1 MTIYGTS
8 ELGYRVRH
16 EASAVFSADD
26 RPVGNRASR
35 DILANGLNFYAD
47 IYGQQRMC
55 FAARSMGPA
64 KDPFFGTN
72 RTAWTQVA
80 ATGAFPIA
88 IRENGQSYKIRVALA
103 GCIENV
109 AAKAQFA
116 IVLAPVIDALAILE
130 SVSTVETDAVWVSAE
145 TASTTPAYLTG
156 ASQGP
161 DAWDRL
167 IGLSTLEAA
176 AYLVPTNTPV
186 DIGGAVGAVPQCLV
200 NLVVFAKTDNATYEA
215 RMYNASGQEWA
226 GS

>member
-16 EASAVFSADD
+16 EPSTVFNADD

-47 IYGQQRMC
+47 IYGQQRMS

-64 KDPFFGTN
+64 KNPYFGTN
-72 RTAWTQVA
+72 RTPWTQVA
-80 ATGAFPIA
+80 ASGAFPIA
-88 IRENGQSYKIRVALA
+88 IRENGESYKMRVALA

-116 IVLAPVIDALAILE
+116 FVLAPVIDALAILE
-130 SVSTVETDAVWVSAE
+130 STTTIRTDSVWVSLE
-145 TASTTPAYLTG
+145 TASVTPAYLTG
-156 ASQGP
+156 ASKGAN
-161 DAWDRL
+161 AWVRMV
-167 IGLSTLEAA
+167 GLSALEAS
-176 AYLVPTNTPV
+176 AYLVATGTPV
-186 DIGGAVGAVPQCLV
+186 DIGGDSGGVAQCLV
-200 NLVVFAKTDNATYEA
+200 NLVVFAKTDNATYQA
-215 RMYNASGQEWA
+215 RLYNASGQEWP